1 MAEFR
6 RHHRILQAGQ
16 FNAVFANLKRL
27 HGKFFSLHLL
37 VNGVEHHRL
46 GLAVSR
52 KVSKRA
58 VDRNRIKRQVRDAF
72 RHFQVRESAGKEK
85 GRKLDMVIVAKP
97 AAAEADA
104 QQLRQ
109 ELEKMW
115 AKAVNDANSAD

>member
-27 HGKFFSLHLL
+27 HGRFFSLHLL
-37 VNGVEHHRL
+37 VNEVDHHRL

-72 RHFQVRESAGKEK
+72 RHFQARDSAGKDK
-85 GRKLDMVIVAKP
+85 GNKLDMVIVAKP
-97 AAAEADA
+97 PAADA
-104 QQLRQ
+104 DTQLLRR

-115 AKAVNDANSAD
+115 TKAVNDANSTD